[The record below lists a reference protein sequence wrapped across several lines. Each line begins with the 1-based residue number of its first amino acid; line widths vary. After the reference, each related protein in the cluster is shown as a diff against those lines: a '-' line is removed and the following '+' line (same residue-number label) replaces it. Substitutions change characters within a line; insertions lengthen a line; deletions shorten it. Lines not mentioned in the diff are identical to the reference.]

1 MTNEKPHKRLAAQS
15 GERDIVLPTKRI
27 AYAFA
32 VGLHLA
38 QHVELNLRAIIYT
51 LDYHGW
57 IEELPPQQAQPSRFK
72 DADEFIDTAT
82 LGALSTALEKSGAIK
97 TDPARKKMGWKRILE
112 IACEHRNELAHR
124 YLAKQDFESL
134 TQTREDEIVRELELM
149 AIRLSHAFTLTGN
162 VLAQLEARSDE
173 KNKRMNQLLGLAENT
188 DDIRRKY
195 TPKYLRKPRKN
206 SPK

>member
-1 MTNEKPHKRLAAQS
+1 MTDEEPRTRLPVQS
-15 GERDIVLPTKRI
+15 SDGDSALPTKRI

-82 LGALSTALEKSGAIK
+82 LGALSTALEKTGAIK
-97 TDPARKKMGWKRILE
+97 TVTARKKGGWKTILQT
-112 IACEHRNELAHR
+112 ACEHRNELAHR
-124 YLAKQDFESL
+124 YLAKQDFDSL

-149 AIRLSHAFTLTGN
+149 AVRLSHALTLTDSI
-162 VLAQLEARSDE
+162 LAQLEKRSDE
-173 KNKRMNQLLGLAENT
+173 ENRRMNQLLELPENT
-188 DDIRRKY
+188 DTITRKY
-195 TPKYLRKPRKN
+195 IPKHLRKRE
-206 SPK
+206 